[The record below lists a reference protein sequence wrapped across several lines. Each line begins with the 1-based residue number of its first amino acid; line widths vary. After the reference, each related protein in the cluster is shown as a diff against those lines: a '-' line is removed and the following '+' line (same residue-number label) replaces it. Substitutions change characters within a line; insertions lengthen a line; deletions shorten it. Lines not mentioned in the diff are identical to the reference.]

1 MIRMVS
7 IFIYSKM
14 FLLKKDIFDES
25 KLFSNATLIWAIK
38 CKVGDF
44 AQELVG
50 TRSLS
55 LSKAS
60 SPSHSLHH
68 SNPTICNTRWYEVEI
83 DHISCLNSCLRSHCI
98 THRKGSWGRWKR
110 CVKENVTWTRTSL
123 AFPNYRFFWKFVQAV
138 ESVHWTRCC
147 SNSSNQKFSS
157 EYQFHLIKTDFCCNG
172 YFSPKYI
179 FTKLA
184 FN

>member
-1 MIRMVS
+1 MSANKYCREISLDICSWLRSVRG
-7 IFIYSKM
+7 YETTHTYGAAKW
-14 FLLKKDIFDES
+14 FLGYKNDSYGFDLYLQQNVFVDKNIFDES

-60 SPSHSLHH
+60 SPPHSLHH

-83 DHISCLNSCLRSHCI
+83 DHISGLICDCI
-98 THRKGSWGRWKR
+98 AWLIEKAPGEGGKDAWKK
-110 CVKENVTWTRTSL
+110 V
-123 AFPNYRFFWKFVQAV
+123 
-138 ESVHWTRCC
+138 
-147 SNSSNQKFSS
+147 
-157 EYQFHLIKTDFCCNG
+157 
-172 YFSPKYI
+172 
-179 FTKLA
+179 
-184 FN
+184 